1 MNIPLL
7 NTLLRLADLALGC
20 RQAAGNAEAAARA
33 LGEHNRAWQE
43 IAAELGPQVPG
54 PRTAA
59 AFGPSAVTAGRSLLS
74 NTSTARSGA
83 GVGRLDG

>member
-43 IAAELGPQVPG
+43 SLRSSGRRFQVRARPLPLGL
-54 PRTAA
+54 A
-59 AFGPSAVTAGRSLLS
+59 LL
-74 NTSTARSGA
+74 RR
-83 GVGRLDG
+83 GVRC